1 MNLLEIPVQEVS
13 ADGQDV
19 AAAAV
24 VLLHRHRLRQA
35 RARHRRAAA
44 GGEREEGGNRKGREI
59 KIISNMIGENEDMEY
74 VISSE
79 QSSVIVLGLGW
90 ISALASVQTCE
101 D

>member
-1 MNLLEIPVQEVS
+1 MNLLEVPVQEVS

-35 RARHRRAAA
+35 RARHRRAT
-44 GGEREEGGNRKGREI
+44 GRGREDGKRKRERKKKGSLPTTAI
-59 KIISNMIGENEDMEY
+59 KRDWEHEDIKY

-79 QSSVIVLGLGW
+79 QRVL
-90 ISALASVQTCE
+90 
-101 D
+101 